1 VTLRALR
8 FNHVSVSARD
18 LDESAR
24 FYAELFAMERIPTP
38 NFPGASVLW
47 LRFGD
52 QQLHLFLD
60 EDPSPPRHHF
70 ALDVD
75 DFEGTYRRARERDV
89 LDGDTFGADVR
100 ELVDGSVQMYL
111 RDPAGNLVEVNWP
124 DVETLDRSAFENLQ
138 RLEDQRPQTGEA
150 AQARLYVSPR

>member
-1 VTLRALR
+1 MTVRAMR

-24 FYAELFAMERIPTP
+24 FYTEVFAMERIPTP
-38 NFPGASVLW
+38 DFPGADVLW

-60 EDPSPPRHHF
+60 VDPSPMYHHF

-75 DFEGTYRRARERDV
+75 DFEGAYRRARELGV
-89 LDGDTFGADVR
+89 LDGETFGTDVR
-100 ELVDGSVQMYL
+100 ELSDGSVQMYL
-111 RDPAGNLVEVNWP
+111 RDPVGSLVELNWP
-124 DVETLDRSAFENLQ
+124 DVDTLDRSVFGELT

>member
-1 VTLRALR
+1 MTVRALR

-24 FYAELFAMERIPTP
+24 FYIELFGMERIPTP
-38 NFPGASVLW
+38 DFPGAQVLW

-52 QQLHLFLD
+52 QQLHLFHD
-60 EDPSPPRHHF
+60 DDPSPPRHHF

-75 DFEGTYRRARERDV
+75 DFEGTYRRARELGV

-100 ELVDGSVQMYL
+100 ELVDGAVQMYL
-111 RDPAGNLVEVNWP
+111 RDPNGNLVEINWP
-124 DVETLDRSAFENLQ
+124 DVETLDRSAFANLQ
-138 RLEDQRPQTGEA
+138 WLEDQRPQSSEA